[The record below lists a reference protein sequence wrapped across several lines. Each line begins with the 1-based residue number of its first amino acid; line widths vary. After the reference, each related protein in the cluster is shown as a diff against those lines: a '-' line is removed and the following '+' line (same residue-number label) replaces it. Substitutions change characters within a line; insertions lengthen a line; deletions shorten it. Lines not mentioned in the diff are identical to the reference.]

1 VKVPDFFDDPDNY
14 APDGGPKSPAVVDD
28 LGVNDWLERD
38 EWAAVRSSN
47 VAAIKYDL
55 DRRELRVRFLRHAA
69 GTEPQYLYQAVPVD
83 VARGLFMADS
93 VGTYLAARVKGH
105 YGFVKEG

>member
-1 VKVPDFFDDPDNY
+1 MGSFFDDDDNF
-14 APDGGPKSPAVVDD
+14 PGEDPGPRGPAVLGD
-28 LGVNDWLERD
+28 LGVEDWLEGD
-38 EWAAVRSSN
+38 QWAAVRSSN

-83 VARGLFMADS
+83 VARGLFLADS

-105 YGFVKEG
+105 YGYVKEG